1 MSVYAGSKIVTTQLI
16 YAYDMKNTQ
25 KSWKGMPTTNVI
37 SSSDTMAGWT
47 NYYRT
52 TASSTFTTEMGTTG
66 YRFFYQPSW
75 NGIYKSIT
83 LPSTGTYTFSAWY
96 RYWGGSTNNNGA
108 TVYVSGWGGGDSAT
122 SINKNLVGTWQRISL
137 TLNCT
142 STSMTYYIISYGGSD
157 TGTTSP
163 DWSTWEVTMPQVE
176 SGSVMSSYTSGTRS
190 STQAV
195 LDMSPYNT
203 TITTNSLTYNSDG
216 TFSWTSG
223 VNASLTSPSS
233 SNYAF
238 GVGDFTLECWINPV
252 NFSGYTHMIALPDQ
266 NTFALKANTGDG
278 AIYFYSPSFTTYPT
292 TGWTLVASTWNHVV
306 LTRVSGVAYCYLNGQ
321 LKGSKSGFSGS
332 FSAQSLSIGNGYS
345 GEYTGKTISSV
356 RIYSYGLSASEIQ
369 QNFNATRSLFGV

>member
-1 MSVYAGSKIVTTQLI
+1 MSVYAGSKIVTTQLV

-66 YRFFYQPSW
+66 YRFVYQPSW

-142 STSMTYYIISYGGSD
+142 STSMTFYIISYGGAD

-292 TGWTLVASTWNHVV
+292 SGWTLVASTWNHVV

-321 LKGSKSGFSGS
+321 LKGSKSGFSTS

-345 GEYTGKTISSV
+345 GEYTSKTISSV
-356 RIYSYGLSASEIQ
+356 RIYSYGLSAAEIQ

>member
-142 STSMTYYIISYGGSD
+142 STSMTFYIISYGGSD